1 MLSVRLPGELEKK
14 VKQIATTEGR
24 TKTEIIR
31 TALEAYVK
39 SKPNQ
44 SPPITLAKICLEGMD
59 QAMVTYENGYKIKV
73 KERIRAKRTNTQA
86 R

>member
-14 VKQIATTEGR
+14 VKQLATAEGR

-39 SKPNQ
+39 
-44 SPPITLAKICLEGMD
+44 AKD
-59 QAMVTYENGYKIKV
+59 QAASAYDLGKNLFGRYGSGRRDLSINYKSRV
-73 KERIRAKRTNTQA
+73 KERIREKHSH
-86 R
+86 

>member
-14 VKQIATTEGR
+14 VKQLASAEGR

-31 TALEAYVK
+31 TALEVYVK
-39 SKPNQ
+39 SK
-44 SPPITLAKICLEGMD
+44 D
-59 QAMVTYENGYKIKV
+59 QAASPYVLGKDLFGKYGSGRGNLSITYKNKV
-73 KERIRAKRTNTQA
+73 KERIREKRS

>member
-14 VKQIATTEGR
+14 VKKIATTEGR

-39 SKPNQ
+39 SK
-44 SPPITLAKICLEGMD
+44 D
-59 QAMVTYENGYKIKV
+59 QTKSAYDLGKNLFGKHGSGSGDLSTSYKIKV
-73 KERIRAKRTNTQA
+73 KECIRAKHA
-86 R
+86 H

>member
-14 VKQIATTEGR
+14 VRQLAAAEGR

-31 TALEAYVK
+31 TALEVYVK
-39 SKPNQ
+39 SVGQAASPNEIGKNLFGRYG
-44 SPPITLAKICLEGMD
+44 SGRGDLSIS
-59 QAMVTYENGYKIKV
+59 YKSKV
-73 KERIRAKRTNTQA
+73 KERIRAKRS

>member
-14 VKQIATTEGR
+14 VKQLASAEGR

-31 TALEAYVK
+31 TALEVYVK
-39 SKPNQ
+39 TK
-44 SPPITLAKICLEGMD
+44 D
-59 QAMVTYENGYKIKV
+59 QAASPYELGKDLFGKHGSGRGDLSVTYKSKV
-73 KERIRAKRTNTQA
+73 RERIREKRS